1 MKEPGIKEEIRKIR
15 ERLCD
20 ENCLTLKEKRLKL
33 AEIARGKALFSGD
46 EYLFEVPPSHAERM
60 KAIDLDNKM
69 TGDYAPEKQDVSI
82 QGLFFEDLFE
92 YGEGRETVSGSSE
105 LLEEQVE

>member
-1 MKEPGIKEEIRKIR
+1 
-15 ERLCD
+15 
-20 ENCLTLKEKRLKL
+20 
-33 AEIARGKALFSGD
+33 
-46 EYLFEVPPSHAERM
+46 M